1 MELQTVYDAFLAQI
15 DDDEWIAWEDWERE
29 DDWYQLFLAAK
40 SWFRFPRVSLELDK
54 ERRRFLDE
62 DVSNDEVQVLVG
74 YMKLS
79 WLSRVV
85 NSWENLRPL
94 YQERDFSPATMLN
107 EFRLKEQGQARLA
120 KEIEARYYR
129 SIDNKPFPFR
139 RLYGRGLKR

>member
-1 MELQTVYDAFLAQI
+1 MELQVVYDAFLAQI
-15 DDDEWIAWEDWERE
+15 DDDEWIAWDEWERE
-29 DDWYQLFLAAK
+29 EDWYQLFLAAV
-40 SWFRFPRVSLELDK
+40 SWFRFPRVSLELDE
-54 ERRRFLDE
+54 ERENFIDE
-62 DVSNDEVQVLVG
+62 EISNSEVQVIVG

-107 EFRLKEQGQARLA
+107 EFRLKEQGQAKLA

-129 SIDNKPFPFR
+129 SIDGKPFPFR
-139 RLYGRGLKR
+139 RLYGRGGR